1 MAGLATVGPM
11 PGGFLVLF
19 ILVGIGSL
27 GYSAIRANEARDI
40 ARSVG
45 QDPGAAWRR
54 VFFSKYP
61 GREVERVTD
70 EAGLVHAN
78 QQMARRQRETN
89 ERLRRVEQEAA
100 AARDEAQRLR
110 DGRPVAERLEEL
122 QGLYAKGLVNED
134 EFAEKRREILGD
146 V

>member
-1 MAGLATVGPM
+1 ILIGGLGWSAT
-11 PGGFLVLF
+11 
-19 ILVGIGSL
+19 
-27 GYSAIRANEARDI
+27 RANEARDV

-45 QDPGAAWRR
+45 RDPGEAWRR
-54 VFFSKYP
+54 VFFAKYP
-61 GREVERVTD
+61 GRELERVTD
-70 EAGLVHAN
+70 EAGLLQAN
-78 QQMARRQRETN
+78 QRMARRQRETN

-100 AARDEAQRLR
+100 AARAEAQRVR
-110 DGRPVAERLEEL
+110 DARPVAERLEEL